1 MRQLRSNC
9 CEYFSTVVADSADG
23 LLRETET
30 GCLRMTLNMSLHVCP
45 ANWLPLEWPLLS
57 TSVSRSKWAVIVAMI
72 NGQLSRKPVEGGRE
86 VGRAE
91 TRMRQ
96 RKLYAGCGVGPSD
109 EQALGFV
116 IICDLC

>member
-30 GCLRMTLNMSLHVCP
+30 GCLRMTLYMSLYVWP

-72 NGQLSRKPVEGGRE
+72 NGQLSRKPVEGGSDS
-86 VGRAE
+86 E

-96 RKLYAGCGVGPSD
+96 RKLYAGCGVGPSE